1 MSIFIHGQSDQ
12 QDGYHASHVTHV
24 CQMMIMLWKRENN
37 NISPE
42 LKLLYRVTRKD
53 KKRHQSY
60 RGSAN
65 QPTSSKV
72 ACTLLRLK
80 RRIQIEGYSTK
91 RKRTLFIA
99 PKLPP

>member
-53 KKRHQSY
+53 KK
-60 RGSAN
+60 
-65 QPTSSKV
+65 
-72 ACTLLRLK
+72 
-80 RRIQIEGYSTK
+80 
-91 RKRTLFIA
+91 
-99 PKLPP
+99 